1 MPTLNNVA
9 PSGKPSL
16 FGLNPDSAAADTA
29 VNNRVLA
36 HLEGRKSSSSA
47 TAKYLGAGVLATAV
61 LGAAGFYAWQ
71 KRTTPDE
78 STVIAQAPAAAP
90 AAPAVQPVPATPAAA
105 LAPTAAPAP
114 EPSPQTARIVNDALP
129 QAAPVDAKK
138 SEQSPGQQDM
148 AAGSAAPA
156 HHATV
161 TSTAAKRA
169 EAKASSS
176 HKEKEKE
183 RAKADGV
190 VTAKAAKSA
199 AKSKAN
205 SAQSQKPP
213 AESDP
218 DADLLTFLLQMRD
231 PRKSPDTK

>member
-156 HHATV
+156 HHAT
-161 TSTAAKRA
+161 STAARRA

-176 HKEKEKE
+176 HKEKDKE

>member
-78 STVIAQAPAAAP
+78 STVIAQAPAA
-90 AAPAVQPVPATPAAA
+90 PAVQPVPATPAAA
-105 LAPTAAPAP
+105 LTPTAAPAP

-156 HHATV
+156 HHAT
-161 TSTAAKRA
+161 STAARRA

-176 HKEKEKE
+176 HKEKDKE
-183 RAKADGV
+183 RAKADGI

>member
-148 AAGSAAPA
+148 TAGSEAPA
-156 HHATV
+156 HHA

-176 HKEKEKE
+176 HKEKDKE
-183 RAKADGV
+183 R
-190 VTAKAAKSA
+190 AKAAKSA

>member
-1 MPTLNNVA
+1 MAKENN
-9 PSGKPSL
+9 S
-16 FGLNPDSAAADTA
+16 
-29 VNNRVLA
+29 
-36 HLEGRKSSSSA
+36 GRKHGHSA
-47 TAKYLGAGVLATAV
+47 SAGRRTGSARR
-61 LGAAGFYAWQ
+61 AARSGNAC
-71 KRTTPDE
+71 RSARPHGCTSPR
-78 STVIAQAPAAAP
+78 
-90 AAPAVQPVPATPAAA
+90 A
-105 LAPTAAPAP
+105 L
-114 EPSPQTARIVNDALP
+114 PQTARIVNDALP

-156 HHATV
+156 HHAT
-161 TSTAAKRA
+161 STAARRA

-176 HKEKEKE
+176 HKEKDKE
-183 RAKADGV
+183 RAKADGI

>member
-148 AAGSAAPA
+148 AAGSEAPA
-156 HHATV
+156 HHA

-176 HKEKEKE
+176 HKEKDKE

>member
-148 AAGSAAPA
+148 ATGSAAPA
-156 HHATV
+156 HHAT
-161 TSTAAKRA
+161 STAARRA

-176 HKEKEKE
+176 HKEKDKE
-183 RAKADGV
+183 RAKADGI

>member
-148 AAGSAAPA
+148 AAGSAAPG
-156 HHATV
+156 HHA

-176 HKEKEKE
+176 HKEKDKE